1 MKAILVVD
9 MPSRCAE
16 CPLHYRKRKEIYRCE
31 VTHQNVSI
39 NNKPT
44 WCPLRP
50 LPQKMKHE
58 DEIDYDY
65 GYIDGRNE
73 LIDEITGET
82 K

>member
-1 MKAILVVD
+1 MKFVLVINLTDDVAKNYDVFTVD
-9 MPSRCAE
+9 YTLRGDNEKSYDWLDYAQDV
-16 CPLHYRKRKEIYRCE
+16 EI
-31 VTHQNVSI
+31 
-39 NNKPT
+39 K
-44 WCPLRP
+44 P

-73 LIDEITGET
+73 LIDEITGE